1 MSTPTRTLTKTA
13 SRQPG
18 GVSSTTAARASAL
31 PARASALPARPSAL
45 PPQRNRLASGRLPR
59 RITLYTLAGSFVL
72 AAAVTGLIGFN
83 WFALAACTAVFYL
96 AGIWVLSVTVENR
109 RRAMDRFV
117 RGLVTAAFLLALVPL
132 VSTLWTVVSKGIR
145 ILDWNFI
152 TTSGGAATID
162 PNTLELV
169 TSSGALQAIVG
180 TLEITG
186 LATLFSVPIGLLT
199 AIYLVEYA
207 APGFWLRR
215 VVNFLVDVMT
225 GIPSVVAGL
234 FAFSLFSLLVGPKA
248 FSGLS
253 AAVALSVLMIP
264 TVVRSCEEM
273 LRLVPADLREA
284 SYALGVTRSV
294 TIVRVVIPTAI
305 AGIATGITLAIA
317 RVIGETAPI
326 FMAASFT
333 DAFNANPLSGPMQTL
348 PVMAYTGYKFPGQD
362 IALSNSQ
369 AWGAALLLVLL
380 VVVLNLIARGV
391 AMLFAPKAGR

>member
-1 MSTPTRTLTKTA
+1 MSAAASTVTR
-13 SRQPG
+13 
-18 GVSSTTAARASAL
+18 
-31 PARASALPARPSAL
+31 PAG
-45 PPQRNRLASGRLPR
+45 RNRFSTGSLPR
-59 RITLYTLAGSFVL
+59 RINLYTLPGSFIL
-72 AAAVTGLIGFN
+72 AAAVMGLLGFN
-83 WFALAACTAVFYL
+83 WFGLAAFTALIYL
-96 AGIWVLSVTVENR
+96 AAISGLSLVVENR
-109 RRAMDRFV
+109 RRAMDRFI
-117 RGLVTAAFLLALVPL
+117 RGLVTSAFLLALLPL
-132 VSTLWTVVSKGIR
+132 VSTLWTVVSKGIGV
-145 ILDWNFI
+145 LSWEFI
-152 TTSGGAATID
+152 GTSGGGTTINPD
-162 PNTLELV
+162 TLELV

-207 APGFWLRR
+207 APTHWLRR
-215 VVNFLVDVMT
+215 TVNFLVDVMT
-225 GIPSVVAGL
+225 GIPSIVAGL
-234 FAFSLFSLLVGPKA
+234 FAFSLFTLILGPKA

-284 SYALGVTRSV
+284 AYALGVTKFT
-294 TIVRVVIPTAI
+294 TIVKVVIPTAI

-333 DAFNANPLSGPMQTL
+333 DAFNGNPLAGPMQTL

-380 VVVLNLIARGV
+380 VVVLNLVARIIA
-391 AMLFAPKAGR
+391 AIFAPKTSR